1 MACEILVPWSRIEP
15 TVPRIGSTVLTTGLP
30 GKSQI
35 GIFIYF
41 FLFGCA
47 GGSLLLCGPPLNQFF
62 ELITEYFHNLQNG
75 SIKLIEC
82 FLKKFCSDLRSV
94 KDSYLFHLVLN
105 LKTQIYTYTII
116 HIFMAFEYEM

>member
-47 GGSLLLCGPPLNQFF
+47 GGSLLLCGLFSSCRKSGLLLVAVQGLFIAVTFLLWSTGSRHADFSSWGSWAQEPR
-62 ELITEYFHNLQNG
+62 LINCG
-75 SIKLIEC
+75 PW
-82 FLKKFCSDLRSV
+82 
-94 KDSYLFHLVLN
+94 
-105 LKTQIYTYTII
+105 
-116 HIFMAFEYEM
+116 A